1 MKINELSIKPI
12 RVCKKSKKPFK
23 DGEKINTLIGLDI
36 NLEDPKLRVAGKLL
50 ESNTLVGLDLLE
62 KAEVEPYYAISS
74 SEELD
79 SFGDMFY
86 GSISHFQDC
95 FCSNEM
101 EGLEDITYHA
111 TEIFRDTL
119 IFITEVK

>member
-1 MKINELSIKPI
+1 MKISELGIKPI

-23 DGEKINTLIGLDI
+23 DGRRVNTLIGLGV
-36 NLEDPKLRVAGKLL
+36 NLEDPRLRVAAKLL
-50 ESNTLVGLDLLE
+50 ESDTLVNLDLLE

-79 SFGDMFY
+79 SFGDIFY

-101 EGLEDITYHA
+101 DSLEDITYYA
-111 TEIFRDTL
+111 TEIFRDAL
-119 IFITEVK
+119 IFMTEVK

>member
-1 MKINELSIKPI
+1 MNVDELVIKPI
-12 RVCKKSKKPFK
+12 RVCKKSGKPFK
-23 DGEKINTLIGLDI
+23 DGKKVNTLIGLGYNI
-36 NLEDPKLRVAGKLL
+36 FNPTIKIAGVLL
-50 ESNTLVGLDLLE
+50 ESNTTVGLDLLK
-62 KAEVEPYYAISS
+62 KAEVKPYYAISS

-79 SFGDMFY
+79 SFGDIFY

-101 EGLEDITYHA
+101 NGLEDITYYA